1 MKLAFTKGSGKIDG
15 LVIDR
20 PDGSSEEIACPKQ
33 GIIPHDM
40 MHYAVESALH
50 GRGFLGRVKDGEIAA
65 FGMAAEGESDS
76 IERLV
81 EVMQGETWSGLIP
94 VDDLIDLYRITCTA
108 RGCPMLELNADL
120 VGDMRTRIA
129 SLSKDWETISIG
141 ETLTLAF

>member
-1 MKLAFTKGSGKIDG
+1 MKLVFTKGSGKNDR

-50 GRGFLGRVKDGEIAA
+50 MRGFLGRVKDGEVAT
-65 FGMAAEGESDS
+65 FGMVSEAESDS

-94 VDDLIDLYRITCTA
+94 VDELIDLYRVTCTA
-108 RGCPMLELNADL
+108 RGCPLLELNAQVIADIR
-120 VGDMRTRIA
+120 GRIA
-129 SLSKDWETISIG
+129 SLSKDWDAVSIG
-141 ETLTLAF
+141 QTLTLAF